1 MKNLLVV
8 VLTFLFTVS
17 AEAQQGM
24 VTGTISELLNGR
36 SEAMPFANVTV
47 MDENGGIVAG
57 STTDMM
63 GVYMFKL
70 NTGNYNIEASFAG
83 YQTEKSTV
91 TLEAGK
97 TASLNF
103 TLEESAIKLVDVEI
117 EVTLANDNDKAIDVA
132 KQKATNILDGI
143 SKATMELTGDG
154 TAVEAAQRVTGVSI
168 EGGKYVYVR
177 GLGDRYSKTTLNG
190 MDISGLDPDRNS
202 LQMDI
207 FPTSLI
213 SNMMVSKTFTAEQP
227 ADFTGGIMN
236 VETKDLPEYRIMS
249 MSLSLGFN
257 PNMHLNSNYLRYQGG
272 KLDFLGMDD
281 GTRALPAAAQ
291 TATIPTPVSSVY
303 GEADVT
309 NFVSGFNSTLG
320 AERSTSFLDASASFT
335 YGNQKDLSTE
345 PLSSAA
351 SLYLEEL
358 QSDQIVHLQLSSV
371 FIIIPSNR

>member
-1 MKNLLVV
+1 MKNLLGV
-8 VLTFLFTVS
+8 VLSFLFTVS

-24 VTGTISELLNGR
+24 VKGTISELLNGR
-36 SEAMPFANVTV
+36 SEVMPFANVTV
-47 MDENGGIVAG
+47 MDEKGGIVAG

-83 YQTEKSTV
+83 YQTKKSTV

-236 VETKDLPEYRIMS
+236 VETKDLPEYRIMN

-303 GEADVT
+303 GETDVT

-320 AERSTSFLDASASFT
+320 AQRSTSFLDASASFT
-335 YGNQKDLSTE
+335 YGNQNDLSTE
-345 PLSSAA
+345 
-351 SLYLEEL
+351 
-358 QSDQIVHLQLSSV
+358 
-371 FIIIPSNR
+371 